1 MVVSAS
7 FREGLPLNIME
18 AMICGKPVVASINR
32 GHRELIEQG
41 ETGFLVQADDA
52 EEFSKKI
59 EELLLNQEL
68 RNKIAE
74 QEKIFIQSYTTE
86 AVKKELNDI
95 YFV

>member
-1 MVVSAS
+1 MVSAS

-18 AMICGKPVVASINR
+18 AMLCKKPVVASTNR
-32 GHRELIEQG
+32 GHRELIGHG
-41 ETGFLVQADDA
+41 ETGFLVQADDVEGFA
-52 EEFSKKI
+52 QKI

-86 AVKKELNDI
+86 AVKNELRDI
-95 YFV
+95 YFA